1 MHFPAR
7 RTRTGSEPRR
17 TRRGGKERGA
27 ALVEFTLILP
37 LLLLIVFGGVTT
49 ALAYERKSELVYA
62 VRDGA
67 RYGATVPQ
75 GQCDTT
81 STCGNRNW
89 AQLVQYVTSKRSDG
103 ALSTGDICVAL
114 VVGGSTATTPV
125 TPATVYTRTNGVYTT
140 GTNATFPD
148 TGCFDDGNAD
158 NGLRVHVSAVKN
170 GQKINLILST
180 LSVNLKSTASS
191 RYEQ

>member
-1 MHFPAR
+1 MHLPAR
-7 RTRTGSEPRR
+7 RTRTASQPEPESTARERR
-17 TRRGGKERGA
+17 ERGA

-67 RYGATVPQ
+67 RYGATVPRD
-75 GQCDTT
+75 QCDTVAN
-81 STCGNRNW
+81 CGTRNW
-89 AQLVQYVTSKRSDG
+89 AQLVQFVTSKRSDG
-103 ALSTGDICVAL
+103 ALTTSDICVAL
-114 VVGGSTATTPV
+114 VVGGTSS
-125 TPATVYTRTNGVYTT
+125 TPASVYTRVNGVYTT
-140 GTNATFPD
+140 GTNVTFPD

-158 NGLRVHVSAVKN
+158 TGMRVHVSAVKN
-170 GQKINLILST
+170 GQKINLIFST
-180 LSVNLKSTASS
+180 LNVNLKSTASS

>member
-1 MHFPAR
+1 MHLPAR
-7 RTRTGSEPRR
+7 RTRTATERKR
-17 TRRGGKERGA
+17 TAPERGERGA
-27 ALVEFTLILP
+27 ALVEFTLVLP

-67 RYGATVPQ
+67 RYGATVSRN
-75 GQCDTT
+75 QCSDITQP
-81 STCGNRNW
+81 CIGNRNW

-103 ALSTGDICVAL
+103 ALATSDICVAL
-114 VVGGSTATTPV
+114 VVGGSSTN
-125 TPATVYTRTNGVYTT
+125 PAAVYTQTGGVYST

-148 TGCFDDGNAD
+148 VGCFDDGNAD
-158 NGLRVHVSAVKN
+158 NGMRVHVAAVKN
-170 GQKINLILST
+170 GQKINLIFST
-180 LSVNLKSTASS
+180 LGVNLKSTASS

>member
-1 MHFPAR
+1 MHLPAR
-7 RTRTGSEPRR
+7 RTRTASKSER
-17 TRRGGKERGA
+17 TAREGKERGA

-67 RYGATVPQ
+67 RYGATVPRN
-75 GQCDTT
+75 QCIST
-81 STCGNRNW
+81 SPCIGNRNW
-89 AQLVQYVTSKRSDG
+89 AQLVQYMTSKRSDG
-103 ALSTGDICVAL
+103 ALATSDICVAL
-114 VVGGSTATTPV
+114 VVGGSDTTG
-125 TPATVYTRTNGVYTT
+125 ATVWTQSGGVYST

-158 NGLRVHVSAVKN
+158 NGLRVHVAAVKN
-170 GQKINLILST
+170 GQKINLVFGT
-180 LSVNLKSTASS
+180 FGVNLKSTASS